1 MFADTWFCQAERRIC
16 LSKEA
21 KDGLEYLKR
30 KRLQKMRTDSVNE
43 TVGFSTLARSG
54 GDALRPPS
62 ASCGMRLR
70 VTSSDTVSKGHG
82 ASTGKG
88 GLLKDKVE
96 KFETD
101 DLKWTERL
109 PECPVYRPTKEE
121 FEDPLTYLQK
131 IFPEASKYGKNLNM
145 QGVDLCFLIYWLH
158 MLVEPIDWCCVK
170 D

>member
-1 MFADTWFCQAERRIC
+1 MLANKLLSQAERRIF

-30 KRLQKMRTDSVNE
+30 KRLQKKRSDSVNE
-43 TVGFSTLARSG
+43 TLDFSTMTRSV

-70 VTSSDTVSKGHG
+70 VTSSDTGSRV
-82 ASTGKG
+82 GKG
-88 GLLKDKVE
+88 GLFKEKME

-109 PECPVYRPTKEE
+109 PECPVYRPTKDE

-131 IFPEASKYGKNLNM
+131 IFPEASKYGKLTSK
-145 QGVDLCFLIYWLH
+145 
-158 MLVEPIDWCCVK
+158 VK
-170 D
+170 I